1 MSIIKTSIEF
11 KNNWFHHHPHHH
23 HLCMINFHDV
33 QTSRW
38 AEGVVPEPYTST
50 SSLSPRFY
58 GKFTCVVWRYF
69 PCKPKTLFGVVLFDK
84 KNYLSQSRRHGQ
96 MRHAAYHEVPGA
108 LARSIQT
115 KEAKYKLVG
124 CVNLHLLGISIH
136 FFHIPPFSEFIL
148 LIKIFSKIKV
158 CYYGAWSVYRP
169 KPLNF
174 GVGDIDPFSC
184 THLIYRWARVK
195 ISR

>member
-1 MSIIKTSIEF
+1 MMF
-11 KNNWFHHHPHHH
+11 KQQGGQKRKFQSPTPLQTAFPPGFTGNLLALCEDIFH
-23 HLCMINFHDV
+23 INQRHF
-33 QTSRW
+33 
-38 AEGVVPEPYTST
+38 
-50 SSLSPRFY
+50 L
-58 GKFTCVVWRYF
+58 
-69 PCKPKTLFGVVLFDK
+69 VLFYLTK
-84 KNYLSQSRRHGQ
+84 KNSLSQSRRHGQ

-124 CVNLHLLGISIH
+124 WVNLHLLGISIH
-136 FFHIPPFSEFIL
+136 ILHIRPFSESIL

-184 THLIYRWARVK
+184 THLIYR
-195 ISR
+195 

>member
-1 MSIIKTSIEF
+1 
-11 KNNWFHHHPHHH
+11 
-23 HLCMINFHDV
+23 MINFHDF
-33 QTSRW
+33 QTTRW
-38 AEGVVPEPYTST
+38 AEEVVQEPYTST
-50 SSLSPRFY
+50 NSLSPRFY
-58 GKFTCVVWRYF
+58 GNFFCVVWRQF
-69 PCKPKTLFGVVLFDK
+69 PNKPKTLSGVVLFDQK
-84 KNYLSQSRRHGQ
+84 YSLSQSRRHGQ

-124 CVNLHLLGISIH
+124 WVNLQLFGISIH
-136 FFHIPPFSEFIL
+136 FLHIRPFSESIL
-148 LIKIFSKIKV
+148 LIKIFSKTKV

-184 THLIYRWARVK
+184 THLIYRWARAK

>member
-1 MSIIKTSIEF
+1 
-11 KNNWFHHHPHHH
+11 
-23 HLCMINFHDV
+23 MINFHDF
-33 QTSRW
+33 QTTRW
-38 AEGVVPEPYTST
+38 AEEVVPEPYTST
-50 SSLSPRFY
+50 NSLSPRFY

-69 PCKPKTLFGVVLFDK
+69 PYKPKALSGVVLFDQ
-84 KNYLSQSRRHGQ
+84 KNSLSQSRRHGQ

-124 CVNLHLLGISIH
+124 WVNLHLFGISIH
-136 FFHIPPFSEFIL
+136 FLHIRPFSESIL

-184 THLIYRWARVK
+184 THLIYRWARPEPKYQDK
-195 ISR
+195 IRLSNN